1 MYVDDT
7 YLQGENI
14 LECMHNL
21 EDTVALLQALG
32 FIKHPDQLQIIP
44 IQKITILGFVIHPTE
59 MTVKLTE
66 NEKKKILTLC
76 EEVTK
81 SKGHSIG

>member
-44 IQKITILGFVIHPTE
+44 IQKIMILGFVIHPTE

>member
-44 IQKITILGFVIHPTE
+44 IQKIRILGFVIHPTE

>member
-32 FIKHPDQLQIIP
+32 FIKHPDKLKIIP
-44 IQKITILGFVIHPTE
+44 IQKITILGFVIDPAE
-59 MTVKLTE
+59 MALKLTE
-66 NEKKKILTLC
+66 NEQKKIPTLC

-81 SKGHSIG
+81 SKVHSIG